1 MANEPNTYDVI
12 MSLIAYLGTLR
23 GWRIVSMQAMIA
35 PGGEPH
41 VRAEGANASL
51 RLTFTRHGSP
61 VLAIEVNVTTHRG
74 PVTTAVLSRIE
85 SPVMLVASPRPSEW
99 ADILRQ
105 SVVELSAA
113 ARKNSDIIA
122 EPAAWGLIVG
132 GLDDEDVG
140 DPDSGP
146 LPGPRAPTLASD
158 REHAH
163 ARALARTI
171 PPPFCAYAAHNP
183 HKVAAQF
190 DALIG
195 RVDKYKA
202 PAQVPTAST
211 EPAPYEALDGL
222 AARCVELGQLDLA
235 SQLYTLLEI
244 WREEYRTREP
254 LRRLAEAIGR
264 AQGHTTAA
272 IEGAKLEAA
281 TGRPVTLICGVGI
294 YTAQDLSHAP
304 GVRARGIDS
313 IERGEVIEGPVVIDP
328 DAIQEI
334 ARRIC
339 PGVRLAPRPGYSTP
353 QQGVTGTDIPEVAPS
368 RDP

>member
-1 MANEPNTYDVI
+1 
-12 MSLIAYLGTLR
+12 
-23 GWRIVSMQAMIA
+23 MQAMIA

-140 DPDSGP
+140 DPNSGP
-146 LPGPRAPTLASD
+146 LTGDGTLPPLVTHVSRAA
-158 REHAH
+158 A
-163 ARALARTI
+163 AALARDIADALPLGERLAAANRRAAAI
-171 PPPFCAYAAHNP
+171 PAPFCAYAAHNP
-183 HKVAAQF
+183 HKVAARF
-190 DALIG
+190 DALIN
-195 RVDKYKA
+195 RVA
-202 PAQVPTAST
+202 AHRAAQTPPDEPT
-211 EPAPYEALDGL
+211 EPAPYDALDAL
-222 AARCVELGQLDLA
+222 AARCVELGQLDLV

-328 DAIQEI
+328 DAIQEL

-353 QQGVTGTDIPEVAPS
+353 QQGATGTDIPEVALS
-368 RDP
+368 QDP